1 MINITLAISTEFFDS
16 FAKLPKQI
24 QRKVTAFINKFRNNP
39 TATGINYEKI
49 VNAADKNIFSVR
61 IDDTYR
67 GIIAKHEQE
76 GTYILLWV
84 DHHDEAYAWA
94 TRKKC
99 RINPTTG
106 NLQIYE
112 VQEEYNDAPKQEN
125 SLFINYNDEQLLKL
139 SVPEELISQ
148 VRSVCCEQ
156 DLYSLKTIMPDDAYE
171 NIEWLMNGFSY
182 DEVINYI
189 TNDIPESNKTNSYA
203 EALKNTQSQRS
214 FVIVDNNEELVKM
227 MSEPLEKWRV
237 FLHPTQKTLVD
248 KSYSGPA
255 RVLGSAGT
263 GKTVVAMHRAK
274 YLASACS
281 DKEKVL
287 FTTYTSNLAKDIEE
301 NLKKI
306 CNSNDLK
313 KIEVVNID
321 AWVSKFLKSKNIQYA
336 IKFDDELNEEW
347 EKAIIQSGESLNFSA
362 KFFMD
367 EWNNVV
373 CAQEA
378 YNETLYLRAQRVGRG
393 IRLDRKTRMQVWKV
407 FEEYQNIMKIKNIR
421 DVNWAYYECKLALQN
436 DKISRHYKSIIIDEG
451 QDLSMSAYMLLRTIA
466 GEEHTNDIF
475 IVGDSHQRIYKN
487 KAVLSKAGVNIRGR
501 SSKLKINYRTTE
513 EIRKYATAILND
525 INFDDMDEGI
535 DSNKECQSLTHGIKP
550 VIQQF
555 KTANEEIDFIINKIK
570 ELTNNGIELKNICVA
585 ARTKKLIEDYTRI
598 FATYKISTF
607 EIKRS
612 KIDDRSVDGIRIA
625 TMHRIKGLE
634 FQIMFIVAV
643 NKDIIPLRYSKNE
656 FEDNLSNEEYIKSE
670 KCLLYVALTRAQRAV
685 FITGYGKASDLIKAL

>member
-16 FAKLPKQI
+16 FAKLPKQV

-61 IDDTYR
+61 IDYTYR

-84 DHHDEAYAWA
+84 DHHDEAYSWA
-94 TRKKC
+94 IRKKC
-99 RINPTTG
+99 KINPTTG

-112 VQEEYNDAPKQEN
+112 IQEEYDNTFKKDN
-125 SLFINYNDEQLLKL
+125 SLLNDYTNDQLLKL
-139 SVPEELISQ
+139 SVPEELIPQ
-148 VRSVCCEQ
+148 VRSICNEQ
-156 DLYSLKTIMPDDAYE
+156 DLYQLKTILPDDAYE
-171 NIEWLMNGFSY
+171 NVEWLINGFSY
-182 DEVINYI
+182 DDVINYI
-189 TNDIPESNKTNSYA
+189 TNDSTETNKTNSYA

-214 FVIVDNNEELVKM
+214 FVIVDNDEELIKM

-237 FLHPTQKTLVD
+237 FLHPTQKAIVN
-248 KSYSGPA
+248 KMYSGPA

-274 YLASACS
+274 YLASLCN

-313 KIEVVNID
+313 KIEVINID
-321 AWVSKFLKSKNIQYA
+321 AWVSKYLKSKNIQYT
-336 IKFDDELNEEW
+336 IKFDDELTEEW
-347 EKAIIQSGESLNFSA
+347 GKAIIQSGEALNFSA
-362 KFFMD
+362 KFFID

-373 CAQEA
+373 CAQEG
-378 YNETLYLRAQRVGRG
+378 YNEGLYLRAQRIGRG

-407 FEEYQNIMKIKNIR
+407 FEEYQNIMKIKNLR
-421 DVNWAYYECKLALQN
+421 DANWAYYECKSALLN
-436 DKISRHYKSIIIDEG
+436 DKISSHYKSIIVDEG
-451 QDLSMSAYMLLRTIA
+451 QDLSMSAYLLLRTIA
-466 GEEHTNDIF
+466 GEEHANDIF

-487 KAVLSKAGVNIRGR
+487 KAVLSKAGINIRGR

-513 EIRKYATAILND
+513 EIRKYATAILNN
-525 INFDDMDEGI
+525 ITFDDMDGDI
-535 DSNKECQSLTHGIKP
+535 DSNKECQSLTHGMKP
-550 VIQQF
+550 VIQRF
-555 KTANEEIDFIINKIK
+555 KTANEELDFIINKIK
-570 ELTNNGIELKNICVA
+570 GLTDNGVELKNICVT
-585 ARTKKLIEDYTRI
+585 ARTNSLIDDYANL
-598 FATYKISTF
+598 FAANNIPTYAIR
-607 EIKRS
+607 RS
-612 KIDDRSVDGIRIA
+612 KIDDRSIDGIRIA

-643 NKDIIPLRYSKNE
+643 NKDIIPLKYSQKE
-656 FEDNLSNEEYIKSE
+656 FEDEISSEEYIKSE
-670 KCLLYVALTRAQRAV
+670 KCLLYVALTRAQKEV
-685 FITGYGKASDLIKAL
+685 FVTSYGKKSEFII